1 VKDEDRYGRQ
11 LLILCAREDE
21 RLNRQAALKK
31 RAPLWKRWA
40 IGLLV
45 LNEVRG
51 VIMTAPA
58 WIALWH
64 WIGHR
69 WTVSL

>member
-51 VIMTAPA
+51 
-58 WIALWH
+58 
-64 WIGHR
+64 
-69 WTVSL
+69 SS